1 MSEVRVEFNVPV
13 RMRDGVT
20 LRANVYRPSE
30 GRHPVLLTRTPYG
43 KDFPNAAQPLDPP
56 QAARR
61 GYAVVVQDVRG
72 RFASEGEWRPFVN
85 EACDGVDSIA
95 WAAGLPYSDGRVG
108 LFGGSYVGFTQWAAA
123 VEAPEALRAITP
135 TFTWADPLEG
145 LVFRGGAF
153 ELGLGATWTLL
164 GGLNTVARRNA
175 ANPQQSALAAAALV
189 REFDALSRTGYASLP
204 LRDFAPLRRHGLYE
218 ELREAFERPMDRA
231 AASEVDFAARRERA
245 TAPAFLVGG
254 WYDVFLGGTL
264 DNYAA
269 LRKRGVP
276 AKLLIGPW
284 AHIQH
289 GIRIGEV
296 AFGFASQAAFIDL
309 RADLGSLLVR
319 WFDRWVKGE
328 ENGVDREPPVMI
340 FVMGANRWRAE
351 TEWPPARM
359 LQASYF
365 LRGDGLLTLER
376 PGAELP
382 DEYDYDPRDP
392 VPTRGGATLLAP
404 EYPSGAFDQ
413 RPIEARP
420 DVVSF
425 TTAPLE
431 RDLDL
436 IGPVRLHLIAA
447 STATDTDFV
456 ARLVDVHPDG
466 YAQNLTDGIV
476 RARYRDPDHP
486 ALVEPGRAYEYVI
499 DLWAT
504 ANRFLAGHRIRVDVT
519 SSSFP
524 RWDRNP
530 NTGAPFGADA
540 EMRPARQSIFHD
552 AEHPSRIVLPIVPA
566 S

>member
-1 MSEVRVEFNVPV
+1 MSHVLAEFNVPV
-13 RMRDGVT
+13 PMRDGVT
-20 LRANVYRPSE
+20 LRANVYRPAE

-43 KDFPNAAQPLDPP
+43 KDFPLAGQPLDPA
-56 QAARR
+56 QVARR
-61 GYAVVVQDVRG
+61 GYVVAIQDVRG
-72 RFASEGEWRPFVN
+72 RFASEGDWRPFAH
-85 EACDGVDSIA
+85 ESCDGLDTIA
-95 WAAGLPYSDGRVG
+95 WASSLPYADGRVA

-123 VEAPEALRAITP
+123 VEAPDALRAITP
-135 TFTWADPLEG
+135 TFTWADPLDG

-153 ELGLGATWTLL
+153 ELGLAATWTLL
-164 GGLNTVARRNA
+164 YGLNTVTRRFA
-175 ANPQQSALAAAALV
+175 GDPQRAALAAAALV
-189 REFDALSRTGYASLP
+189 RETDGLGRTGYASLP
-204 LRDFAPLRRHGLYE
+204 LRDFAPLARHGLLDE
-218 ELREAFERPMDRA
+218 IAAAFAHPMDRERA
-231 AASEVDFAARRERA
+231 RDLDVAARRERA

-254 WYDVFLGGTL
+254 WYDAFLGGTL
-264 DNYAA
+264 ENYVA

-276 AKLLIGPW
+276 AKLLVGPW

-289 GIRIGEV
+289 GARIGELV
-296 AFGFASQAAFIDL
+296 FGFASQAAFIDL

-328 ENGVDREPPVMI
+328 ENGVDREPPVLI

-359 LQASYF
+359 LQTSYF
-365 LRGDGLLTLER
+365 LRGGGGLSIER

-392 VPTRGGATLLAP
+392 VPTLGGATLLAP
-404 EYPSGAFDQ
+404 EFPAGAFDQ

-420 DVVSF
+420 DVVSY
-425 TTAPLE
+425 TTPPLD
-431 RDLDL
+431 RDVDL

-447 STATDTDFV
+447 SSATDTDFV

-476 RARYRDPDHP
+476 RARYRDPEQP
-486 ALVEPGRAYEYVI
+486 APIEPGRAYEYVI
-499 DLWAT
+499 DMWAT

-519 SSSFP
+519 SSNFP

-530 NTGAPFGADA
+530 NTGHDFGADA
-540 EMRPARQSIFHD
+540 ELRPARQSILHD
-552 AEHPSRIVLPIVPA
+552 SEHPSRIVLPIVP